1 MTRQATPARIA
12 RNASLRAIM
21 RGAWTIFRKEGGQFG
36 NALRKAWA
44 WAKRKGVA
52 APTAAQGLRT
62 KLVRETEKAVL
73 LLVEIGSHC
82 GSRLVEAWLPK
93 KGAVA
98 SQDGNNVFVSAWG
111 EKMLKEKLSVGL
123 GTGRWL
129 AEFPELI

>member
-1 MTRQATPARIA
+1 MTRQATPTRIA
-12 RNASLRAIM
+12 RNTTLRTIM

-52 APTAAQGLRT
+52 ASAPQGLRT

-73 LLVEIGSHC
+73 VLVEVGSHV

-111 EKMLKEKLSVGL
+111 EKMLKEKLGIGS